1 MNKSDRNNEL
11 LRKGL
16 ISNEA
21 TDYLQK
27 RLRKKL
33 KTEQKNQK
41 KEIKAIS
48 KKIKSLQLSL
58 N

>member
-27 RLRKKL
+27 RLSKKL

-41 KEIKAIS
+41 KEIKAIL